1 MINKELLQEHQK
13 IISNLNLNYNNV
25 GELLSAKVN
34 ENNQKTFLICPGKD
48 SEQFTYSEFMTV
60 VNQTSKF
67 LIKSGLKKND
77 RISLI
82 FHNSSEFLILYFA
95 GLFCGLTIV
104 PINPDLS
111 SREMKYIIEDS
122 NSKFIFYNHTLESK
136 IISIKN
142 ELNNIS
148 LVKTTTIKELISS
161 VDNKTDFEQNEVSL
175 YDTAV
180 IIYTSGTTGN
190 PKGVVL
196 THLNLLSDAMSIST
210 WFKFNNET
218 RCLCILPLFHNNGQ
232 ITTLLAPLYAGGS
245 TVIVKGKISLYAF
258 WDLVNEF
265 KATWTS
271 VMASILSILLSLP
284 NEHKESNL
292 SAILCGGQIL
302 TRSVQEQ
309 FESRFNVPIFEG
321 YGLTETTSFSC
332 INNFP
337 AEKRITG
344 SIGKSLATN
353 EMAILNEKNEEVGE
367 NIEGEIC
374 IRGYNVANGYLG
386 DLEKNRPFRD
396 GWFHSGDYGRKDS
409 DENFY
414 FHGRQDS
421 LIIKGGEN
429 IYPAEIENILYSHP
443 DIEECAVIGIP
454 HKLLGEDVC
463 SFIKIKKESNIS
475 ENELKEFYKNKIA
488 DYKKPKKIIVINNLD
503 DLPEIP
509 KGPTKKILYRKL
521 RDYYKKNFSD

>member
-1 MINKELLQEHQK
+1 MINREFLQDHQK
-13 IISNLNLNYNNV
+13 IVSDLDLNYNNV
-25 GELLSAKVN
+25 GELLSVKAK
-34 ENNQKTFLICPGKD
+34 ENNEKVFLICPGKET
-48 SEQFTYSEFMTV
+48 EQFTYSEFMTIV
-60 VNQTSKF
+60 KQTSKF
-67 LIKSGLKKND
+67 LLKRGLKKNE

-82 FHNSSEFLILYFA
+82 FHNSPEFLILYFS

-111 SREMKYIIEDS
+111 SREIKYIIKDS
-122 NSKFIFYNHTLESK
+122 DSKFIFYNHTLESK
-136 IISIKN
+136 ILSIRN
-142 ELNNIS
+142 EIENIS
-148 LVKTTTIKELISS
+148 LIKTTTIKELILPI
-161 VDNKTDFEQNEVSL
+161 DDQINFEETKVSL

-265 KATWTS
+265 DATWTS

-284 NEHKESNL
+284 NERKENSL

-344 SIGKSLATN
+344 SIGKSLSTN
-353 EMAILNEKNEEVGE
+353 EIAILDEKNEAVGE

-386 DLEKNRPFRD
+386 DSKMNQAFRN
-396 GWFHSGDYGRKDS
+396 GWFHSGDYGKKDQ
-409 DENFY
+409 EGNFY

-443 DIEECAVIGIP
+443 DVEECAVIGIP
-454 HKLLGEDVC
+454 HKLLGEEVC
-463 SFIKIKKESNIS
+463 SFIKIKNDSQLS

-488 DYKKPKKIIVINNLD
+488 DYKKPKKIILINDLD
-503 DLPEIP
+503 DLNEIP
-509 KGPTKKILYRKL
+509 KGPTKKILYREL
-521 RDYYKKNFSD
+521 RNYYNKKFSI

>member
-1 MINKELLQEHQK
+1 M
-13 IISNLNLNYNNV
+13 
-25 GELLSAKVN
+25 
-34 ENNQKTFLICPGKD
+34 
-48 SEQFTYSEFMTV
+48 
-60 VNQTSKF
+60 
-67 LIKSGLKKND
+67 
-77 RISLI
+77 
-82 FHNSSEFLILYFA
+82 
-95 GLFCGLTIV
+95 
-104 PINPDLS
+104 
-111 SREMKYIIEDS
+111 
-122 NSKFIFYNHTLESK
+122 
-136 IISIKN
+136 
-142 ELNNIS
+142 
-148 LVKTTTIKELISS
+148 
-161 VDNKTDFEQNEVSL
+161 
-175 YDTAV
+175 
-180 IIYTSGTTGN
+180 
-190 PKGVVL
+190 VL

-265 KATWTS
+265 DATWTS

-284 NEHKESNL
+284 NERKENSL

-344 SIGKSLATN
+344 SIGKSLSTN
-353 EMAILNEKNEEVGE
+353 EIAILDEKNEAVGE

-386 DLEKNRPFRD
+386 DSKMNQAFRN
-396 GWFHSGDYGRKDS
+396 GWFHSGDYGKKDQ
-409 DENFY
+409 EGNFY

-443 DIEECAVIGIP
+443 DVEECAVIGIP
-454 HKLLGEDVC
+454 HKLLGEEVC
-463 SFIKIKKESNIS
+463 SFIKIKNDSQLSLSLIH
-475 ENELKEFYKNKIA
+475 I
-488 DYKKPKKIIVINNLD
+488 
-503 DLPEIP
+503 
-509 KGPTKKILYRKL
+509 
-521 RDYYKKNFSD
+521 